1 MMQKCLKTQ
10 RLAAGLY
17 TGIVILVFIYT
28 LCFMTEYKDLFG
40 LKLKQND
47 QISFF
52 HDYILQVFNKQI
64 FAFAVFGVLV
74 ILLSFLLE
82 IFGKIPDKFAL
93 IIMELSLFLCCAC
106 SAYALF
112 NLQAIETYYGG
123 LDFQYLRLE
132 SAGDYE
138 PHFTTFRI
146 GLGIYISYILCCV
159 YYSAAIG
166 RSHFKFRKN
175 QKKGSTRNG

>member
-1 MMQKCLKTQ
+1 MQKCLKTQ

-17 TGIVILVFIYT
+17 TGIVIIVFIYT

-40 LKLKQND
+40 LKLKQNN

-52 HDYILQVFNKQI
+52 HDYILQIFNKQI
-64 FAFAVFGVLV
+64 FTFAVFGVLV
-74 ILLSFLLE
+74 ILFSFLLE
-82 IFGKIPDKFAL
+82 IFSKIPDRFAL
-93 IIMELSLFLCCAC
+93 IIMEVSLVLCCAC

-112 NLQAIETYYGG
+112 NIQAIESYYAG

-132 SAGDYE
+132 SAGDYR

-146 GLGIYISYILCCV
+146 GLGIYIANILCCA
-159 YYSAAIG
+159 YYGFAIV
-166 RSHFKFRKN
+166 RSHFKFQRN
-175 QKKGSTRNG
+175 QKKGGTRNG